1 MTEPV
6 ADRLDYLPQ
15 ARDRVVELTSRHP
28 FLMQSLCNQVFEQA
42 AETSRRT
49 VTLELVEEAATAL
62 VRDNE
67 HFRTLWGYAGNE
79 RRRLL
84 LALCDKLAKGSDPV
98 NLDLLD
104 LKLDKLGVPVHSG
117 RVLSDDLAALRELE
131 LVEYADSPRGGNY
144 RLAVPLMAKWLQ
156 HNVDFEDIVRR
167 ARQEAMES

>member
-1 MTEPV
+1 MTDPV
-6 ADRLDYLPQ
+6 VGRLEYLPR
-15 ARDRVVELTSRHP
+15 ARDRVLELTSRHP
-28 FLMQSLCNQVFEQA
+28 FLVQSLCNQVFEQA
-42 AETSRRT
+42 AETGSRT
-49 VTLELVEEAATAL
+49 VTLELVEEAAAAL

-84 LALCDKLAKGSDPV
+84 LALCDKLAKGPDPV

-104 LKLDKLGVPVHSG
+104 LKLDEHGVSVHPGPV
-117 RVLSDDLAALRELE
+117 LADDLAALRELE
-131 LVEYADSPRGGNY
+131 LVEYADSPRGDNY

-167 ARQEAMES
+167 ARQEAMET